1 MDWITICITGKRLA
15 DSGFFFG
22 GGGWGEEYSPKFY
35 TGRLRPEVQPL
46 TLLYSIFD
54 RNDSPFVYFPLTNG
68 STPLTYLGYN
78 LLKITV
84 LSNKYITKRH
94 VKRYKKQNSTLTNC

>member
-15 DSGFFFG
+15 DSGVFLG
-22 GGGWGEEYSPKFY
+22 GWGWGEEYSPNFY

-68 STPLTYLGYN
+68 STPLTYRGYN
-78 LLKITV
+78 LLKITESCQTNIS
-84 LSNKYITKRH
+84 LSVMSNVTKNKT
-94 VKRYKKQNSTLTNC
+94 QL

>member
-15 DSGFFFG
+15 DSGVFFFG
-22 GGGWGEEYSPKFY
+22 GGGWGEEYSPNFY
-35 TGRLRPEVQPL
+35 TGRLRPKVQPL

-78 LLKITV
+78 LLKITESCQTNIS
-84 LSNKYITKRH
+84 LSVMSNVTKNKT
-94 VKRYKKQNSTLTNC
+94 QL